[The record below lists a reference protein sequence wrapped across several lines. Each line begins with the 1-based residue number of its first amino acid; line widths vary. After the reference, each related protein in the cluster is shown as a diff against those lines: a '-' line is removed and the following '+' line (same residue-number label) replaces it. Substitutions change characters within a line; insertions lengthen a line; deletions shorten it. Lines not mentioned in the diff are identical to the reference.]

1 MAKKPLNN
9 RQAPERK
16 NLDELE
22 ILRQI
27 IQANPRLKE
36 KVLHRIQEIK
46 EQGDDGAKLP
56 PVRR

>member
-1 MAKKPLNN
+1 MAKKPLSNS
-9 RQAPERK
+9 QAPERK

-56 PVRR
+56 PVSR